1 MQPPFARSIA
11 FSFGKLRMF
20 KTVPAAAARVRLDM
34 SMMEVEMR
42 GHARGFSDVLT
53 VVSTRIIYHFRVST
67 DRNMLSAELLAVRIT
82 DSLHDLVLRRRMILA
97 AEPTVYSIVPQGVC
111 PECGSVTVKLS
122 VRCAAKI
129 PVRLAYLLV
138 GCSR

>member
-34 SMMEVEMR
+34 IMMEVEMR
-42 GHARGFSDVLT
+42 GYARGLSDVLT

-67 DRNMLSAELLAVRIT
+67 SRNMLSTELLAVRT
-82 DSLHDLVLRRRMILA
+82 ADRLHDLVLTRRMILA
-97 AEPTVYSIVPQGVC
+97 AEPIVYSIVPQM
-111 PECGSVTVKLS
+111 
-122 VRCAAKI
+122 CALK
-129 PVRLAYLLV
+129 VDQ
-138 GCSR
+138 